1 MEENRWLKKE
11 TYFFSFFSRFKDA
24 DSDRHVG
31 DENYS
36 NRETPFW

>member
-11 TYFFSFFSRFKDA
+11 TYFYSKFKDA
-24 DSDRHVG
+24 DSDRNVG

-36 NRETPFW
+36 NSETPFW